1 MTTVATITTNKTPR
15 DPPMATSV
23 MLSPFPP
30 MSCADPLNLEQNGFF
45 IVTVLNS
52 IGMFI
57 TNFNNMI
64 NDNDCIFKS
73 DDR

>member
-1 MTTVATITTNKTPR
+1 MTTVATITTNKT
-15 DPPMATSV
+15 PMATSV